1 MKSSGFIAAS
11 AAIMLMLG
19 FFHLFYTFQGPNLQ
33 PRDPDLT
40 ARMQAATAVITRETT
55 MWRIWIGINATHSLG
70 LIMFGALYGYL
81 SIWQRELL
89 LRSWFLLVFGFAV
102 LLGYAIIAKLYF
114 FSSPFR
120 SVVLAAVLYLIGV
133 LFKNAA

>member
-11 AAIMLMLG
+11 AAIMLVLG
-19 FFHLFYTFQGPNLQ
+19 FFHLFYTFNGPNLQ

-40 ARMQAATAVITRETT
+40 ARMQAGTAVITRETT

-70 LIMFGALYGYL
+70 LIMFGAFYGYL

-89 LRSWFLLVFGFAV
+89 FRSWFLLGFGLAV
-102 LLGYAIIAKLYF
+102 LLGYAVIAKLYF

-120 SVVLAAVLYLIGV
+120 GVALATVLYIVGV
-133 LFKNAA
+133 LIRTV